1 MVCDPIFKLL
11 RKHQHVV
18 WDEYCQKAFDII
30 KEYLMKP
37 LILKPPN
44 DGKLLILYSALEEEA
59 IGTMVA
65 QCGPNDVE
73 HTVHYLS
80 KKLLSYKSKYNLA
93 EKTYLALIWA
103 IKKLRH
109 YFQSYKVQAIL
120 KIDPLKYLVEAPSLT
135 GKLARWLVLLTKF
148 DIEYITMKVV
158 KGKTTAEFLARNEIE
173 GDNLWDL
180 EFPDE
185 NLRAIKIQEWNMY
198 FNGAVN
204 ARGAGL
210 GVVLII
216 PKGEMLLIAKR
227 LDFKVTNN
235 MTKYEV
241 YLFGLEATMVARAKN
256 LMVRKGSMMVI
267 QQALK
272 KWKVK
277 EGRLKPY
284 VNYLRTSVCNFS
296 KLSFIHL
303 PRDENQMATALAT
316 LSSMWVNPSW
326 LSMMPLVIVKSGT
339 TCYQGGQRM
348 QIHIR
353 S

>member
-109 YFQSYKVQAIL
+109 YFQSY
-120 KIDPLKYLVEAPSLT
+120 
-135 GKLARWLVLLTKF
+135 
-148 DIEYITMKVV
+148 KVV

-348 QIHIR
+348 QIHMR